1 MGSSMSVT
9 LPFSTTVACA
19 KTLQSV
25 SIGVSFGPGLTNTVW
40 GSSILV
46 ITAVWKRQWNKLSVR
61 QMAHSKHRKA
71 SFLLRYIHIYSS
83 NPFFSHFF
91 LAQACLGNIYTPS
104 HFSRLSLFM
113 TLMKCFPTLSKCEGS
128 QDRNSVCSPT
138 SFHCK
143 TSTSI
148 ALESAHCNCSHPA
161 IGSLHLC
168 RAHWELCNK
177 GVSCK

>member
-40 GSSILV
+40 GCSILI
-46 ITAVWKRQWNKLSVR
+46 ITAVWKRQWNKLR
-61 QMAHSKHRKA
+61 WQMAHSKHGKA
-71 SFLLRYIHIYSS
+71 SLLRYIHIYSS
-83 NPFFSHFF
+83 SPFFSHFF
-91 LAQACLGNIYTPS
+91 LAQACLGNISTPS

-113 TLMKCFPTLSKCEGS
+113 TLMKCFPTLSKREGS
-128 QDRNSVCSPT
+128 HDRRSVCSPT

-148 ALESAHCNCSHPA
+148 ALESAHCNCSPPV

-168 RAHWELCNK
+168 WAHWELCNK
-177 GVSCK
+177 DVSCK